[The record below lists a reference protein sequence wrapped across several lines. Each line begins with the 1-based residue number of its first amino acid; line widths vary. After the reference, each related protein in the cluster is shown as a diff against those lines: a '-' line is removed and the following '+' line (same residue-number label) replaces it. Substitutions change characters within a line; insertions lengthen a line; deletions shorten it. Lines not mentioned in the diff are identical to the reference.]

1 MVLKTLILDLMYY
14 FREHRIRKI
23 KISSTKKDCEKDLV
37 RFKTKKE
44 RMIIGDAI
52 ISETSKK
59 PNKRNK
65 RFIG

>member
-1 MVLKTLILDLMYY
+1 M
-14 FREHRIRKI
+14 
-23 KISSTKKDCEKDLV
+23 

>member
-1 MVLKTLILDLMYY
+1 MYY
-14 FREHRIRKI
+14 FRGAQDTKI
-23 KISSTKKDCEKDLV
+23 KIGSTKKDCEKDLV